1 MTTVTIESVIENTKR
16 EVVDH
21 VDTSELHTILT
32 GLVEAH
38 GDKALVK
45 FENAITILDETGN
58 HDGMLD
64 YMETLMETYL

>member
-16 EVVDH
+16 EVADH
-21 VDTSELHTILT
+21 VDASELHTILT
-32 GLVEAH
+32 NLVEEQ
-38 GDKALVK
+38 GEKALAK

-58 HDGMLD
+58 RDGMLD